1 MIVEFL
7 FNDAL
12 LLDYFVTFYRT
23 YVVVFSTFEVHIR
36 FWKLIFIILMQVYI
50 NPYCFCLHWS
60 SYIYLYVILYA

>member
-36 FWKLIFIILMQVYI
+36 FWKLIFIILMQEYVLI
-50 NPYCFCLHWS
+50 ANIHKSVLFLS
-60 SYIYLYVILYA
+60 SSK